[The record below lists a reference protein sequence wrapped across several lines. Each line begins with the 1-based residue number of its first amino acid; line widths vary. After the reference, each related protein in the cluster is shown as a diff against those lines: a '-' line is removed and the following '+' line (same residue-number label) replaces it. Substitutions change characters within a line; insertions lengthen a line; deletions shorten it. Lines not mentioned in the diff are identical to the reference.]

1 MSRIMQIR
9 KSTAIF
15 VVIIALLTGA
25 LAYSWVSGGHR
36 VPIFVSAAQA
46 ATAPQ
51 AFEQGTFAPVVHKAM
66 PAVVNISTTSRVKV
80 QQGFG
85 PEGSPFDDFFR
96 QFFGGRM
103 PQQTPR
109 EQVSHALGS
118 GVIVSPDGYILTNNH
133 VVQGATDIKVSF
145 SNQKEIPAKVI
156 GTDAASDLAVIK
168 VDQKDLPTLPLGNS
182 AGTQVGDIV
191 LAIGNPF
198 GLGQTVTMG
207 IISAKGRSNLGIEA
221 VEDFIQTDAAIN
233 PGNSGGALI
242 NTRGELVGINTA
254 IVGGQTGGNVGI
266 GFAIPA
272 NMARNVMEQLIK
284 TGKVTRGFIGIM
296 PNGITPG
303 EEQAYGLKPGQQ
315 GVAISQVDPNS
326 PGAKAGLQVGDV
338 IVAVN
343 GTPVTDENSFRIQI
357 AGMAPGT
364 KVDLGI
370 VRNGAELTVP
380 VTLGEN
386 REYAKA
392 LEREGRGHGQGGEEG
407 GAASALAG
415 VQVDSLSQD
424 IQEKLRLP
432 SHVTGVV
439 VTDVDEGSAAAEA
452 GLQEGDVIQ
461 LVNHRKVTSPAEF
474 DAAVK
479 AAGGHQLLLLVY
491 KGDGQGNGASRFIVV
506 PNSGK

>member
-15 VVIIALLTGA
+15 VVIIALLSGA
-25 LAYSWVSGGHR
+25 LAYSWASGGHR
-36 VPIFVSAAQA
+36 VPIFVSTAQA

-51 AFEQGTFAPVVHKAM
+51 AFEQGSFAPVVHKAM
-66 PAVVNISTTSRVKV
+66 PAVVNVSTTSRVKV

-85 PEGSPFDDFFR
+85 GFEGSPFDDFFR
-96 QFFGGRM
+96 QFFGGRA

-133 VVQGATDIKVSF
+133 VVAGATDIKVSF

-182 AGTQVGDIV
+182 AGMEVGDIV

-207 IISAKGRSNLGIEA
+207 IVSAKGRSGMGIERI
-221 VEDFIQTDAAIN
+221 EDFIQTDAAIN

-242 NTRGELVGINTA
+242 NTRGELIGINTA

-357 AGMAPGT
+357 AGMAPGS
-364 KVDLGI
+364 KVDLRV
-370 VRNGAELTVP
+370 VRNGSELTVP

-392 LEREGRGHGQGGEEG
+392 DREGRGHGQGGEEG
-407 GAASALAG
+407 GSASALAG
-415 VQVDSLSQD
+415 VQVDSISQD

-452 GLQEGDVIQ
+452 GLQEGDVIE
-461 LVNHRKVTSPAEF
+461 LVNHKKVTTPAEF

-491 KGDGQGNGASRFIVV
+491 KSDGQGNGASRFIVV